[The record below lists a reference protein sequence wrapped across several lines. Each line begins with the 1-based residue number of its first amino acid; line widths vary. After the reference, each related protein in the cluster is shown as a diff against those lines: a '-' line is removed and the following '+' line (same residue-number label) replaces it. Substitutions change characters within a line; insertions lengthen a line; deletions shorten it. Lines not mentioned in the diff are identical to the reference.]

1 MDTVGK
7 RLRCARE
14 SIHQNKEQVMKAL
27 GISNLG
33 RIENDQRHPSLET
46 LASLATYYGVSIDW
60 IVTGKEH
67 ILESSSP
74 WQLNEEQRKT
84 AHAYF
89 PDLTEEQVA
98 LLNNFEKL
106 PARDKKEIRMLIEV
120 KLESLGGAEF
130 SSSASFVANMLSAFR
145 RPVLANILTAFP
157 SSKIGPPRGKNG

>member
-1 MDTVGK
+1 MKSGENLPNLQIFMSVYMDEPMDTVGK

-130 SSSASFVANMLSAFR
+130 SSSA
-145 RPVLANILTAFP
+145 
-157 SSKIGPPRGKNG
+157 NGEKASGIA